1 MLLQYPMG
9 KISDALD
16 RRKAILIVV
25 VLVLVL
31 SILITIPSSQTLY
44 ILLIFI
50 IFLWRINVH
59 YLSFKHYLYPRLFTQ
74 QNTVAAT
81 QGLLLA
87 YSIGSTTGPL
97 SA

>member
-1 MLLQYPMG
+1 MQSIKDVAVLMDATIFWRNVTPIPHG
-9 KISDALD
+9 KISDALN

-50 IFLWRINVH
+50 IFLRQINVH
-59 YLSFKHYLYPRLFTQ
+59 YLSFKHYLFIP
-74 QNTVAAT
+74 
-81 QGLLLA
+81 
-87 YSIGSTTGPL
+87 
-97 SA
+97 